1 MTMTEI
7 QDNNQLLKF
16 ACEDLKAVQT
26 VITVAEDHPVYD
38 SGHETIIVVRRALDS
53 IINDI
58 QEAVDNIDKS
68 LKEAQ
73 DVRG

>member
-1 MTMTEI
+1 MKTTEI

-16 ACEDLKAVQT
+16 ACEDLRAVQT
-26 VITVAEDHPVYD
+26 VITMAEDHPVYD
-38 SGHETIIVVRRALDS
+38 SGHETLIVVRRALDP
-53 IINDI
+53 IISDI
-58 QEAVDNIDKS
+58 QEAVDNTDKA

>member
-16 ACEDLKAVQT
+16 ACEDIRAVQT
-26 VITVAEDHPVYD
+26 VITTAEDHPVYD
-38 SGHETIIVVRRALDS
+38 SGHETLIVVRRALEP

-58 QEAVDNIDKS
+58 QEAVDNIDK
-68 LKEAQ
+68 A
-73 DVRG
+73 